1 MSSTFESSL
10 RTSLEDLPK
19 GHKLNVYNIKT
30 NLIKGSTPLFK
41 NETSDTPYRHR
52 LILIESETVGF
63 VCGLESYEYQV
74 QDSLVVYISKVDTSG
89 GLPNGLTSRLVRSY
103 VSNLTQPC
111 TVHVFARAQP
121 QYLFA
126 ESSKNTE
133 KKALDDRGLV
143 SWWLHTLNKVPAKD
157 IKAWW
162 YIPGIDDEQ
171 SALIEVGARKR
182 EWKSADH
189 IEWKYGSSY
198 TDDALAS
205 QVIPRFDDD
214 AKTRLLKDH
223 PDAALKVSE
232 FWGLLSIS
240 EECGSGKLAGF
251 FELKLNQATQQQEEQ
266 EEKSIKNS
274 NFTLFWNDFMS
285 LDFSNRSS
293 ILKSSEKALKD
304 IKSIFPEMKPLQ
316 IETKKEQTNVV
327 TNNDDNKRQA
337 VNTLSASFIKRRKK

>member
-1 MSSTFESSL
+1 
-10 RTSLEDLPK
+10 LEDLPK

-30 NLIKGSTPLFK
+30 NLIKGSAPLFK

-74 QDSLVVYISKVDTSG
+74 QGSLVVYISKVDTSG
-89 GLPNGLTSRLVRSY
+89 GLPNGLTSRLVCSY
-103 VSNLTQPC
+103 VSSLKQPC